1 MTDTLGPYFRGFSYE
16 GAWETVCIARGK
28 PEDFDDL
35 ADAPIAFTGYDK
47 ATKQEADLLCAAP
60 DLLAALEQLVER
72 VDWLAQI
79 DANPDWQPIDG
90 TPMRPAKATDIDYA
104 RDAIAKARGQQ

>member
-1 MTDTLGPYFRGFSYE
+1 MTDTLGPYFRGYSYK
-16 GAWETVCIARGK
+16 GAYETVCIARGK

-60 DLLAALEQLVER
+60 DLLAALENVLEDFIAIGGKDSDRSGVIIE
-72 VDWLAQI
+72 
-79 DANPDWQPIDG
+79 
-90 TPMRPAKATDIDYA
+90 ATS
-104 RDAIAKARGQQ
+104 AIAKARGE

>member
-16 GAWETVCIARGK
+16 GAYETVCIARGK

-60 DLLAALEQLVER
+60 DLLAALENVLEDFIAIGGKDSDRSGVIIE
-72 VDWLAQI
+72 
-79 DANPDWQPIDG
+79 
-90 TPMRPAKATDIDYA
+90 ATS
-104 RDAIAKARGQQ
+104 AIAKARGE

>member
-1 MTDTLGPYFRGFSYE
+1 MTDTLGPYFRGFSYK

-47 ATKQEADLLCAAP
+47 ATKQEADLFCAAP
-60 DLLAALEQLVER
+60 ELFKALIGVMQNINHPKGWDPIHPTCQAAVK
-72 VDWLAQI
+72 
-79 DANPDWQPIDG
+79 DAE
-90 TPMRPAKATDIDYA
+90 A
-104 RDAIAKARGQQ
+104 AIAKAKGE

>member
-1 MTDTLGPYFRGFSYE
+1 MTDTLGPYFRGFSYQ
-16 GAWETVCIARGK
+16 GAYETVCIARGK

-60 DLLAALEQLVER
+60 DLLAALENVLEDFIAIGGKDSDRSGVIIE
-72 VDWLAQI
+72 
-79 DANPDWQPIDG
+79 
-90 TPMRPAKATDIDYA
+90 ATS
-104 RDAIAKARGQQ
+104 AIAKARGE

>member
-1 MTDTLGPYFRGFSYE
+1 MTDTLGPYFRGFSYK

-60 DLLAALEQLVER
+60 DLLAALENVLEDFIAIGGKDSDRSGVIIE
-72 VDWLAQI
+72 
-79 DANPDWQPIDG
+79 
-90 TPMRPAKATDIDYA
+90 ATS
-104 RDAIAKARGQQ
+104 AIAKARGE

>member
-1 MTDTLGPYFRGFSYE
+1 MTDTLGPYFRGYSYE
-16 GAWETVCIARGK
+16 GAYKTVCIARGK

-60 DLLAALEQLVER
+60 DLLAALENVLEDFIAIGGKDSDRSGVIIE
-72 VDWLAQI
+72 
-79 DANPDWQPIDG
+79 
-90 TPMRPAKATDIDYA
+90 ATS
-104 RDAIAKARGQQ
+104 AIAKAWGE

>member
-1 MTDTLGPYFRGFSYE
+1 MTDTLGPYFRGYSYK
-16 GAWETVCIARGK
+16 GAYETVCIARGK

-60 DLLAALEQLVER
+60 DLLAALEAVCKF
-72 VDWLAQI
+72 I
-79 DANPDWQPIDG
+79 DNG
-90 TPMRPAKATDIDYA
+90 TPVRPGALIVDDIKA
-104 RDAIAKARGQQ
+104 AIAKARGE

>member
-1 MTDTLGPYFRGFSYE
+1 MTDTLGPYFRGFSYK

-60 DLLAALEQLVER
+60 DLLAALENVLEDFIAIGGKDSDRSGVIIQ
-72 VDWLAQI
+72 
-79 DANPDWQPIDG
+79 
-90 TPMRPAKATDIDYA
+90 ATS
-104 RDAIAKARGQQ
+104 AIAKARGE

>member
-1 MTDTLGPYFRGFSYE
+1 MTYKLGPYFRGFSYQ
-16 GAWETVCIARGK
+16 GAYETVCIARGK

-60 DLLAALEQLVER
+60 DLLAALENVLEDFIAIGGKDSDRSGVIIE
-72 VDWLAQI
+72 
-79 DANPDWQPIDG
+79 
-90 TPMRPAKATDIDYA
+90 ATS
-104 RDAIAKARGQQ
+104 AIAKARGE